1 MKTYNN
7 FLTEKIQYNL
17 TPPFD
22 LTDWDIDML
31 TQIFDA
37 TRFVNSDIYGAKF
50 FNSGYKG
57 MSFMKVKEGEIEEFL
72 IFFESS
78 DRIRFKKN
86 NSDMKEDFMFNQNPK
101 AIGIMIRTYYDDYI
115 LQHNLNKYNI

>member
-1 MKTYNN
+1 MKTYKN
-7 FLTEKIQYNL
+7 FLNEIVYNL
-17 TPPFD
+17 TKPFD
-22 LTDWDIDML
+22 LNDWDIDML
-31 TQIFDA
+31 TQIYDA
-37 TRFVNSDIYGAKF
+37 TGFGKLDDVYSAIF

-115 LQHNLNKYNI
+115 LQHNLDKYKI